1 MQHMLKRFLQYP
13 SISKIRRN
21 HGLEHA
27 TIHLLSHKYP
37 DRTFVGR
44 SDVGGF
50 WLYGNVPTDSVVA
63 TVDEALSRLRNGEHE
78 LAIHPNCGTNY
89 VTAGLLGG
97 TTSYLTLAGSEDE
110 SWGSRLER
118 LPLVITLTTIA
129 LIVAQPLGRA
139 AQRHITTQGDP
150 QNLRIK
156 HIERVQDGA
165 TTLHRVLTQD

>member
-97 TTSYLTLAGSEDE
+97 TTSYLTLAGSKDE

>member
-1 MQHMLKRFLQYP
+1 MKSILQRFLHQP

-27 TIHLLSHKYP
+27 TIHLLSLRFPKKS
-37 DRTFVGR
+37 FVGR
-44 SDVGGF
+44 SDAGGF
-50 WLYGNVPTDSVVA
+50 WLYGDVPTAAVVKA
-63 TVDEALSRLRNGEHE
+63 TEEALTRLKRGEHE
-78 LAIHPNCGTNY
+78 LALHPNCGTNF

-97 TTSYLTLAGSEDE
+97 TASFFSLAGSEE
-110 SWGSRLER
+110 EGWGSKLER
-118 LPLVITLTTIA
+118 LPLAITLTTLA
-129 LIVAQPLGRA
+129 LIAAQPLGRA

-165 TTLHRVLTQD
+165 RTLHRILTQD

>member
-1 MQHMLKRFLQYP
+1 MLKRFLQNP

-27 TIHLLSHKYP
+27 TIHLLSQKYP

-63 TVDEALSRLRNGEHE
+63 TVEEALSRLSNGEHE
-78 LAIHPNCGTNY
+78 LAIHPNCGTNF

-97 TTSYLTLAGSEDE
+97 TASYLTLAGSEE
-110 SWGSRLER
+110 EGWGSRLER
-118 LPLVITLTTIA
+118 LPLAITLTTIA

-165 TTLHRVLTQD
+165 TTLHRILTQD